1 MSLQRTDGLT
11 AKDKLN
17 QLAEQKQIEVEN
29 TLLKAAL
36 AQSSEECEKS
46 LKESS
51 NLLQKAELNRQI
63 ENEQRL
69 QELQLLRQQHEK
81 QLNEISQTINSLK
94 TADQKLEHTI
104 SSRISDFTDR
114 IQASITAQV
123 QSALNQVYMDLTAL
137 SEGLQATQTQCNDLF
152 RHSNE
157 KLTQEYD
164 KILFEL
170 KDKQRDFFRFQGFKH
185 FVFWALPVL
194 QIVNTVLLICFLCK

>member
-36 AQSSEECEKS
+36 AQSSEECETS

-69 QELQLLRQQHEK
+69 QELKSLKQLHEK
-81 QLNEISQTINSLK
+81 HLSEIHQTINEMK
-94 TADQKLEHTI
+94 TADQKLELTI
-104 SSRISDFTDR
+104 SSQISNFADS
-114 IQASITAQV
+114 IHASTTAQV
-123 QSALNQVYMDLTAL
+123 QLALNGVYNDLTTL
-137 SEGLQATQTQCNDLF
+137 SERLQDAQRQYNDLF

-157 KLTQEYD
+157 QITQEHS
-164 KILFEL
+164 KFLIEFKER
-170 KDKQRDFFRFQGFKH
+170 QRSFFRLQGFKH
-185 FVFWALPVL
+185 FVFWVLPVL
-194 QIVNTVLLICFLCK
+194 QLLNSVLLICFLCK

>member
-94 TADQKLEHTI
+94 TIDQKLEHTI
-104 SSRISDFTDR
+104 SSQISDLTDR
-114 IQASITAQV
+114 IQASTTAQV

-137 SEGLQATQTQCNDLF
+137 SERLQATQTQCNDQF

-157 KLTQEYD
+157 KLTQEYG
-164 KILFEL
+164 KFLIEF
-170 KDKQRDFFRFQGFKH
+170 KDRQRSFFRLYGFKH
-185 FVFWALPVL
+185 IVFWALPVL
-194 QIVNTVLLICFLCK
+194 QLVNTILFICFLYK

>member
-46 LKESS
+46 LKESN
-51 NLLQKAELNRQI
+51 NLLQRAELNRQI

-94 TADQKLEHTI
+94 TIDQKLEHTI
-104 SSRISDFTDR
+104 SSQISDLTDR
-114 IQASITAQV
+114 IQASTTAQV
-123 QSALNQVYMDLTAL
+123 QSALNQVYM
-137 SEGLQATQTQCNDLF
+137 
-152 RHSNE
+152 
-157 KLTQEYD
+157 
-164 KILFEL
+164 
-170 KDKQRDFFRFQGFKH
+170 
-185 FVFWALPVL
+185 
-194 QIVNTVLLICFLCK
+194 

>member
-17 QLAEQKQIEVEN
+17 QLAEQKQQELEN

-36 AQSSEECEKS
+36 AQSSEGCEKY
-46 LKESS
+46 LKESNS
-51 NLLQKAELNRQI
+51 LLQKAELNRQI

-69 QELQLLRQQHEK
+69 QEMQLFRQMHEK
-81 QLNEISQTINSLK
+81 YLNQISQTVNNLK
-94 TADQKLEHTI
+94 SVDQKLEHTI
-104 SSRISDFTDR
+104 SSQISDLTDR
-114 IQASITAQV
+114 IQASTTAQV
-123 QSALNQVYMDLTAL
+123 QSTLNQVYHDLTAL

-164 KILFEL
+164 EILVEL
-170 KDKQRDFFRFQGFKH
+170 HDKQRSFFHFQG
-185 FVFWALPVL
+185 VTQVIVWTLPVL
-194 QIVNTVLLICFLCK
+194 QLGNTVLFFCFLCN

>member
-69 QELQLLRQQHEK
+69 QELKSLKQLHEK
-81 QLNEISQTINSLK
+81 HL
-94 TADQKLEHTI
+94 
-104 SSRISDFTDR
+104 SDF
-114 IQASITAQV
+114 
-123 QSALNQVYMDLTAL
+123 
-137 SEGLQATQTQCNDLF
+137 
-152 RHSNE
+152 
-157 KLTQEYD
+157 
-164 KILFEL
+164 
-170 KDKQRDFFRFQGFKH
+170 
-185 FVFWALPVL
+185 
-194 QIVNTVLLICFLCK
+194 